1 MADAPR
7 RSLRNGT
14 HGYGLVTKTLH
25 WAMVLAILSQFVIG
39 YTMDAGESGRGRGRG
54 RGEGSGRGRGQG
66 GGYDPFGSDDL
77 LTTHVVLGSAILV
90 LAVIRVAWRL
100 TTGLPPWAETL
111 THGERTFAHWTERAL
126 YVLMF
131 AIPLTGLWL
140 ILADDDDARTPHVVS
155 HIVFFVVIVLHV
167 GLVLKHQLL
176 DRDRLLHR
184 ML

>member
-7 RSLRNGT
+7 RPLRNGA

-25 WAMVLAILSQFVIG
+25 WAMVLAIVTQFVIG
-39 YTMDAGESGRGRGRG
+39 YAMDADESGHGRGRGH
-54 RGEGSGRGRGQG
+54 GEGSGRGRGRG

-77 LTTHVVLGSAILV
+77 LTVHVILGSVILT
-90 LAVIRVAWRL
+90 LAVLRLAWRL
-100 TTGLPPWAETL
+100 TTPLPPWAETL

-140 ILADDDDARTPHVVS
+140 ILADDDGARTPHIVS
-155 HIVFFVVIVLHV
+155 HIAFFVVIVLHV
-167 GLVLKHQLL
+167 GLVLKHQVL
-176 DRDRLLHR
+176 DRDRLLRR